1 MWNNFICTFEGLYTF
16 IRFYVIESPKSI
28 NIVKLIC
35 NLFFVCLIFV
45 FAFVFFIISYNA
57 FWFLWALFLPPC
69 SISSKRIKK
78 KRKEIYTKYNLCYS
92 YAHWCMVQFPVA
104 SPLKITVSLLNP
116 ILKVINHE
124 LPYFSLCI
132 TILNVCLP

>member
-1 MWNNFICTFEGLYTF
+1 MQFIFC
-16 IRFYVIESPKSI
+16 
-28 NIVKLIC
+28 
-35 NLFFVCLIFV
+35 V
-45 FAFVFFIISYNA
+45 FDFHFCFCFFIISYNA
-57 FWFLWALFLPPC
+57 FWFLCALLLPPC

-116 ILKVINHE
+116 ILSHQPWIAILQPLYHNSECLSSIDSH
-124 LPYFSLCI
+124 LYFQKNIIGWDYMKCVSLMYI
-132 TILNVCLP
+132 TAPTFPR

>member
-1 MWNNFICTFEGLYTF
+1 MKNNFICTFEGLYTC
-16 IRFYVIESPKSI
+16 IRFYVIESSKSI
-28 NIVKLIC
+28 NKVYKHKTHLQ
-35 NLFFVCLIFV
+35 FV
-45 FAFVFFIISYNA
+45 FCVFDFRFCFCFFIISYNA
-57 FWFLWALFLPPC
+57 FWFLCSLLLPLC

-78 KRKEIYTKYNLCYS
+78 KSNLCYS
-92 YAHWCMVQFPVA
+92 YAHWCMTQFPVA
-104 SPLKITVSLLNP
+104 SPLKITESLPNP